1 MTRNSIRRTLEMAA
15 ISERPPQ
22 KAPVGSRLQQN
33 LRRLRHERG
42 LTLDALSDRSLVSR
56 AMISK
61 IERGAAVPTATVLG
75 KLAAALEVGLSQL
88 VGNARPRKPTLLL
101 RAEQAIYRDP
111 ESGLERCSLSPLFP
125 DRSVDFVMNTLP
137 AGGHVVFP
145 GHNYGVEEYLFV
157 RRGNL
162 TVVADG
168 RRYLVDQGDT
178 LFYPAHRVH
187 EFHNETEE
195 AAEFF
200 IIVDDTR
207 TR

>member
-1 MTRNSIRRTLEMAA
+1 MLPFS
-15 ISERPPQ
+15 PFP
-22 KAPVGSRLQQN
+22 GSFGRFRDEHPSRGRACRL
-33 LRRLRHERG
+33 
-42 LTLDALSDRSLVSR
+42 S
-56 AMISK
+56 
-61 IERGAAVPTATVLG
+61 
-75 KLAAALEVGLSQL
+75 
-88 VGNARPRKPTLLL
+88 
-101 RAEQAIYRDP
+101 
-111 ESGLERCSLSPLFP
+111 
-125 DRSVDFVMNTLP
+125 
-137 AGGHVVFP
+137 